1 MGQGAGADPMLVTD
15 ADRERTIDLLAHHQA
30 AGRFG
35 LDELERRVELV
46 YAAKS
51 RSELAH
57 VLDGLPPLAAGSSG
71 GPGTRTRSG
80 SEPRPAGWGR
90 GHAEADRPGAG
101 WMPTDE
107 RFRDPRTR
115 RVMRVWVDPGTGARH
130 YVPDET
136 G

>member
-1 MGQGAGADPMLVTD
+1 MGQGAGADRMLVTD
-15 ADRERTIDLLAHHQA
+15 ADRERTIDLLARHQA

-46 YAAKS
+46 YAANS
-51 RSELAH
+51 RSELAG
-57 VLDGLPPLAAGSSG
+57 VLDGLPPLAESSG
-71 GPGTRTRSG
+71 GASG
-80 SEPRPAGWGR
+80 ASSSEPRPAGWGR